1 MVHSVLIADDHR
13 ILLSGLKT
21 LINADPDF
29 EVVATAT
36 DGAEALECIRKIEP
50 TIAILDLNMPIR
62 TGLDVLV
69 DATGLGLR
77 THLVMLAATATDDD
91 IHRIVTAGARGL
103 VFKESAP
110 DLLMQCLRRV
120 VDGGTWYS
128 DDIDGIVSSQGEEK
142 RVWHQRFD
150 SLTDREIEVIRLVN
164 LGRSNKEIAYELQL
178 VGGTVKVHLNNI
190 FRKLKVSNRSELT
203 IRTKGHLKALAEH
216 PQMNVRNAGLS

>member
-13 ILLSGLKT
+13 ILLGGLKT
-21 LINADPDF
+21 LIDADPDF

-36 DGAEALECIRKIEP
+36 NGLEALEGIRRTEP
-50 TIAILDLNMPIR
+50 TVAILDLNMPVR
-62 TGLDVLV
+62 TGLDVLI
-69 DATGLGLR
+69 DTKSLGLQTR
-77 THLVMLAATATDDD
+77 LVMLAATATNDD
-91 IHRIVTAGARGL
+91 IHRIVTAGAKGL

-120 VDGGTWYS
+120 VNGGTWYS

-164 LGRSNKEIAYELQL
+164 SGCSNKEIAYELQL

-190 FRKLKVSNRSELT
+190 FRKLQVSTRSELT
-203 IRTKGHLKALAEH
+203 IRTKGHLKSLAEH
-216 PQMNVRNAGLS
+216 PQ